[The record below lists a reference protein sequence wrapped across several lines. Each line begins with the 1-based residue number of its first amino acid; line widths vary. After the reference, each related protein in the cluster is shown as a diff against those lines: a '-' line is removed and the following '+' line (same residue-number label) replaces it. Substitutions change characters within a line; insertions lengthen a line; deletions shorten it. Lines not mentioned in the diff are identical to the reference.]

1 MTGTSTTETTA
12 TSTTS
17 TTAPAGTDE
26 RTVFV
31 LADEALLAVV
41 RQVREDQ
48 WDLRTRG
55 VVTTSDPGADPTL
68 RELLNYHA
76 YDDAWVPAML
86 AGRTMGEVGEDAHRG
101 DLLGADPVAA
111 FERLVEDAV
120 AAAQGLDD
128 LDRTVHCSFGD
139 YSARDY
145 LWQVISFRALRA
157 VEIARLVGV
166 DDQLEPELVEPLL
179 AHLRVHAEEWRSY
192 GVFGPALPAPEG
204 ATAQE
209 ELLALT
215 GRRPR

>member
-1 MTGTSTTETTA
+1 MTETPTSPAPASTA
-12 TSTTS
+12 
-17 TTAPAGTDE
+17 AGTDE
-26 RTVFV
+26 RAVFV

-48 WDLRTRG
+48 WDLPTRAE
-55 VVTTSDPGADPTL
+55 VTTSDPDSDPTL

-86 AGRTMGEVGEDAHRG
+86 AGRTMAEVGEDAHSG

-128 LDRTVHCSFGD
+128 PDRTVHCSFGD

-157 VEIARLVGV
+157 VEIARLIGA
-166 DDQLEPELVEPLL
+166 DDQLEPELVEALL
-179 AHLRVHAEEWRSY
+179 AYLRVHAEEWRSY

>member
-1 MTGTSTTETTA
+1 MTETT
-12 TSTTS
+12 TSPTT
-17 TTAPAGTDE
+17 TPPPTTDE

-55 VVTTSDPGADPTL
+55 VVSTSDPDSDPTL

-86 AGRTMGEVGEDAHRG
+86 AGRTMAEVGEDAHSG

-111 FERLVEDAV
+111 FERIAEDAI

-145 LWQVISFRALRA
+145 LWQVIAFRALRA
-157 VEIARLVGV
+157 VEIARLIGA
-166 DDQLEPELVEPLL
+166 DDRLEPELVEPLL
-179 AHLRVHAEEWRSY
+179 AYLRVHAEEWRSY

>member
-1 MTGTSTTETTA
+1 MTGTTTPQT
-12 TSTTS
+12 

-55 VVTTSDPGADPTL
+55 TVTTSDPDGDPTL
-68 RELLNYHA
+68 RELVNYHA

-86 AGRTMGEVGEDAHRG
+86 AGRTMAEVGQDAHTG

-111 FERLVEDAV
+111 FERIAQDAI

-145 LWQVISFRALRA
+145 LWQVIAFRALRA
-157 VEIARLVGV
+157 VEIARLIGV
-166 DDQLEPELVEPLL
+166 DDRLEPELVEPLL

-192 GVFGPALPAPEG
+192 GVFGPALPAPDG
-204 ATAQE
+204 ATPQE